1 MEDARPNKRP
11 RGNSSPPTSHAEP
24 VPLTDIARDE
34 CFWFDDGNIVL
45 VAENV
50 GFCIYK
56 GLLSSQSPVFSDLFS
71 GTSLRADE
79 NIDDIPVARI
89 YDSPTELRHLFRVLL
104 PRSQKE

>member
-11 RGNSSPPTSHAEP
+11 RSNSSAPSHAEL
-24 VPLTDIARDE
+24 VPLTDITRDE

-71 GTSLRADE
+71 GTRLRADE
-79 NIDDIPVARI
+79 NIDGIPVARVF
-89 YDSPTELRHLFRVLL
+89 DSPTELRHLLRVLI
-104 PRSQKE
+104 PRNQKE

>member
-1 MEDARPNKRP
+1 MSDGRH
-11 RGNSSPPTSHAEP
+11 T
-24 VPLTDIARDE
+24 PLENDTIERDQDL
-34 CFWFDDGNIVL
+34 WFDDGNIVL

-56 GLLSSQSPVFSDLFS
+56 GLLSSQSPVFSDLIS